1 MALMKKRKR
10 ETPEIPSAS
19 MADIAFLLLI
29 FFMVTTT
36 IDVDTGIGLVLPPP
50 VDPNSPPPPPIK
62 ERNVLKILV
71 NSAGQVLVND
81 EESSISM
88 IRELVKKH
96 TTNNG
101 ADANFAETKE
111 KALISVKVDR
121 DTPYNIFLKVY
132 DEINLGYADLR
143 KAYSSQHFGTA
154 YERLSDAQKK
164 ETDEQ
169 FKKKISFAEPEKSK

>member
-50 VDPNSPPPPPIK
+50 VDPSVTPPPIK
-62 ERNVLKILV
+62 QRNVLKILV

-101 ADANFAETKE
+101 ADERFAESTE
-111 KALISVKVDR
+111 KALLSVKVDR
-121 DTPYNIFLKVY
+121 ETSYDIFMKVY
-132 DEINLGYADLR
+132 DEINMGYLDLR
-143 KAYSSQHFGTA
+143 RAYASQTYGTP

-164 ETDEQ
+164 DADDK
-169 FKKKISFAEPEKSK
+169 FKKKISFAEPEQSSK